1 MAEMH
6 QVAVLGGGSF
16 GTVVANI
23 VASNGHSTK
32 LWLRNL
38 ELAEHINQTR
48 ENSEYLPG
56 YHLAPSLEATNDLVQ
71 AVSSADIVFVAVPSQ
86 SFRQVARDIAPY
98 IKPSAAAI
106 STTKGLEPGD
116 FRLMSQILAE
126 ELPNNTLGVLSGP
139 NLAKEIAAGQL
150 TGTVIAS
157 QDEALNVTIQQ
168 LMQSPSFRVYGSN
181 DMYGVELG
189 GALKNIYA
197 IMAGLGA
204 ALELGQNTIGM
215 LITRSLTEMS
225 RFAVEEGA
233 NPLTFL
239 GLSGV
244 GDLIGTCSSPLSRNY
259 RVGFA
264 LGKGQALDDIID
276 ELGQVAEGINTLKLV
291 KQEADK
297 RGVYMPLVNGLYDML
312 YNRKTVSEILDGL
325 MLAQQSHDVGFAL
338 PEN

>member
-126 ELPNNTLGVLSGP
+126 ELPMASGALSSLQLGS
-139 NLAKEIAAGQL
+139 
-150 TGTVIAS
+150 IAS
-157 QDEALNVTIQQ
+157 CVLLCAWSVSRSMPEII
-168 LMQSPSFRVYGSN
+168 SR
-181 DMYGVELG
+181 
-189 GALKNIYA
+189 
-197 IMAGLGA
+197 
-204 ALELGQNTIGM
+204 TIGPVS
-215 LITRSLTEMS
+215 LNSITARS
-225 RFAVEEGA
+225 V
-233 NPLTFL
+233 
-239 GLSGV
+239 
-244 GDLIGTCSSPLSRNY
+244 
-259 RVGFA
+259 
-264 LGKGQALDDIID
+264 
-276 ELGQVAEGINTLKLV
+276 
-291 KQEADK
+291 
-297 RGVYMPLVNGLYDML
+297 
-312 YNRKTVSEILDGL
+312 
-325 MLAQQSHDVGFAL
+325 
-338 PEN
+338 